1 VSDGG
6 STQRQRLAGQL
17 RPPGDKSTTHR
28 GLLLGALARGTT
40 VLRRGLDCADTRS
53 TAALVQALGAQ
64 VAWSEAQLTVVGHP
78 EPLVPALVLDC
89 GNSGTTARLATG
101 LLAGRQGT
109 WTLDGDDS
117 LRGRPMGRVLQ
128 PLRSLGADVLGD
140 KLPFTVRGAPLSG
153 GEVSVEVP
161 SAQVKSALLLAG
173 LSGDGPLTVV
183 QHVPTR
189 DHTERMLPAFG
200 AKLDVQP
207 GAVTVRP
214 SALEGA
220 TVDVPADPS
229 AAAFMIVGALL
240 LPGSELVLQDVG
252 LWPRRTGFLRALDR
266 AGADIE
272 VLSRSGG
279 QSGADPRGDLA
290 VRATRLRAFDITP
303 ADVPDL
309 VDEVPVLAL
318 AAALAEGTSRF
329 AGLAELRLKES
340 DRVAAVAE
348 LLVALGVTVELS
360 ADALTIEGRGELSGV
375 ARCDHHDHRLA
386 MTATVA
392 RLVSGHELPGEVPA
406 AAISWP
412 GFLDALRDGVCA
424 TGRCL

>member
-1 VSDGG
+1 
-6 STQRQRLAGQL
+6 
-17 RPPGDKSTTHR
+17 
-28 GLLLGALARGTT
+28 
-40 VLRRGLDCADTRS
+40 
-53 TAALVQALGAQ
+53 
-64 VAWSEAQLTVVGHP
+64 
-78 EPLVPALVLDC
+78 
-89 GNSGTTARLATG
+89 
-101 LLAGRQGT
+101 
-109 WTLDGDDS
+109 
-117 LRGRPMGRVLQ
+117 MGRVLQ

-140 KLPFTVRGAPLSG
+140 KLPFTVRGASLAG
-153 GEVSVEVP
+153 GEVLVDVP

-173 LSGDGPLTVV
+173 LHGDRPLTVV

-200 AKLDVQP
+200 AKLDVEP

-214 SALEGA
+214 SALVGA
-220 TVDVPADPS
+220 AIDVPADPS
-229 AAAFMIVGALL
+229 AAAFMIVGASL

-252 LWPRRTGFLRALDR
+252 LWPRRTGFLAALAR

-272 VLSRSGG
+272 VLSRRGG
-279 QSGADPRGDLA
+279 QAGADPRGDLA
-290 VRATRLRAFDITP
+290 VRATRLRAFDIAP

-318 AAALAEGTSRF
+318 AAGLAEGTSHF

-348 LLVALGVTVELS
+348 MLAALGVTVELT
-360 ADALTIEGRGELSGV
+360 ADALTIVGSSELSGA

-406 AAISWP
+406 ASISWP
-412 GFLDALRDGVCA
+412 GFLDALRAVS
-424 TGRCL
+424 TER